1 MTALAIGLIDG
12 TGWRLLGGI
21 LVLLVVASATTE
33 VLARGRLRGERHAG
47 LVSNLRLRIG
57 AWWVMIGIIALALV
71 AGETATVI
79 GFALLSLLALREFVT
94 ISPTTQKDHHALVW
108 MFWVA
113 LPLHYLAV
121 WKHWYGFFSIFIP
134 VYAFLFLPARQALMG
149 ETKDFLRRAS
159 VVQWSLMVSVYALSY
174 APALLQ
180 LPVAIYAGR
189 AVAEGSPPGAG
200 GPQGANLL
208 LFLVIVVQGSDVL
221 QYLWGKTTGRHPI
234 APTVSPNKTWEGF
247 VGGVLSATV
256 LGGLL
261 WWVTPFPWWA
271 AATFAFVACLLGFC
285 GGLVMSAIK
294 RDRGV
299 KDFGALIPG
308 HGGIMDRVDSLVFAA
323 PVFFHLVRFFY
334 A

>member
-1 MTALAIGLIDG
+1 MPRIGLIDT
-12 TGWRLLGGI
+12 TGWTLLAGV
-21 LVLLVVASATTE
+21 LVLLVAASTTTE
-33 VLARGRLRGERHAG
+33 VLARTKLSADHHAG
-47 LVSNLRLRIG
+47 LVQNLRLRIG
-57 AWWVMIGIIALALV
+57 AWWMMIGVIAGALAL
-71 AGETATVI
+71 GETATVVM
-79 GFALLSLLALREFVT
+79 FALLSLLALREFIT

-113 LPLHYLAV
+113 LPIHYLAV
-121 WKHWYGFFSIFIP
+121 WQHWYGFFAIFIP
-134 VYAFLFLPARQALMG
+134 VYAFLFLPVRQALMG

-159 VVQWSLMVSVYALSY
+159 VVQWALMVCVYALSH

-180 LPVAIYAGR
+180 LPVAMEHGR
-189 AVAEGSPPGAG
+189 QVAEGSPPGSG
-200 GPQGANLL
+200 GPAGANLL
-208 LFLVIVVQGSDVL
+208 LFLVIVVQGSDVF
-221 QYLWGKTTGRHPI
+221 QYLWGKTTGRHRI

-256 LGGLL
+256 LGAFL
-261 WWVTPFPWWA
+261 WWVTPFSPWVA
-271 AATFAFVACLLGFC
+271 AALAFVACLLGFA
-285 GGLVMSAIK
+285 GGLVMSATK

-323 PVFFHLVRFFY
+323 PVFFHLVRFFF